1 MLTLLCGGWKKFLTK
16 CKTVNKSQHVNHITI
31 YRINKWVDFQIRIEF
46 NVSMGSHNLAGIL
59 YWLTQIANKS
69 QTKFCHFPRLL
80 MLLHLISNSMGLI
93 SLKIACTH
101 LARHESNISRFL
113 SQKKFRTLLCGRIIL
128 LGMCC

>member
-1 MLTLLCGGWKKFLTK
+1 MIKNPLMSYLQGICLLFYVVVGKKFLTK

-46 NVSMGSHNLAGIL
+46 NVSMRSHNFAGIL

-69 QTKFCHFPRLL
+69 QTKYCHFTRLL

-101 LARHESNISRFL
+101 LAGHESNISRFL
-113 SQKKFRTLLCGRIIL
+113 S
-128 LGMCC
+128 